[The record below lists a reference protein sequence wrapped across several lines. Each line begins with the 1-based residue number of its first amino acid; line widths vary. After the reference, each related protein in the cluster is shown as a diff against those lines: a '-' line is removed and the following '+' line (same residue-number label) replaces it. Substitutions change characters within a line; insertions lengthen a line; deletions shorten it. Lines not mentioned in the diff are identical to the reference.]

1 MESKI
6 SVVAVLTVIG
16 VFSAMATEEAKYE
29 VVRTDGD
36 VEIRDYASH
45 IVAETVVDTNMEE
58 AGNQAFNKLFNY
70 ISGNNSS
77 QKKIEMTAPVSQ
89 EAQGEEIA
97 MTAPVAQ
104 ETRDSKY
111 AVSFM
116 MPASFTMETIP
127 APKDETVKI
136 REIPA
141 RRVASIRY
149 SGRWTEENYLN
160 YKKELEE
167 WMKKE
172 GVEAD
177 GEPVWARYNPPFTLW
192 FLRRNEVLIPVKA
205 EEKAPALPEG
215 GSKK

>member
-1 MESKI
+1 
-6 SVVAVLTVIG
+6 
-16 VFSAMATEEAKYE
+16 MAIEEAKYE
-29 VVRTDGD
+29 VVRKDGD
-36 VEIRDYASH
+36 IEVRDYSAQ
-45 IVAETVVDTNMEE
+45 IVAETVVDASLEE
-58 AGNQAFNKLFNY
+58 AGNTAFNKLFNY

-77 QKKIEMTAPVSQ
+77 QSKIEMTAPVAQ
-89 EAQGEEIA
+89 EAKGEEIE

-104 ETRDSKY
+104 ESRDGKY

-127 APKDETVKI
+127 APKDDTVKI

-149 SGRWTEENYLN
+149 SGRWTEENYLQ

-172 GVEAD
+172 GVEAN

-205 EEKAPALPEG
+205 AEEAPALPEG
-215 GSKK
+215 GAKE